1 LKKLFDNY
9 VLHNL
14 KSIYFMTKATIFFL
28 CLLCVSL
35 AHKDRKQPKD
45 SIYTPFTD
53 VPTPR
58 DNDILETDQIDAQ

>member
-1 LKKLFDNY
+1 
-9 VLHNL
+9 
-14 KSIYFMTKATIFFL
+14 MTKATIFFL

-53 VPTPR
+53 VPNPR